1 MTVGAKVSGDPLLR
15 NPITGIAACWA
26 RDANGHA
33 ATEPTTSFMNSR
45 RFMCPPPMLKAQRIN
60 PRTQE
65 GVKRNAGYV
74 RFGSKADICSAN
86 RHVRF
91 TLKSGH
97 API

>member
-1 MTVGAKVSGDPLLR
+1 
-15 NPITGIAACWA
+15 
-26 RDANGHA
+26 
-33 ATEPTTSFMNSR
+33 
-45 RFMCPPPMLKAQRIN
+45 MLKAQRIN